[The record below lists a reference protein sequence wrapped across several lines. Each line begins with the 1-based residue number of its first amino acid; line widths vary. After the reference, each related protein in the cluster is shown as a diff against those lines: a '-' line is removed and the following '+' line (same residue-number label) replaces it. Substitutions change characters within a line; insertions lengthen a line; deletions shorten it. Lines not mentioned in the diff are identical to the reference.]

1 MIKVGSKVTLVKVRV
16 GVGRLVTLNISTTAR
31 YNTWFFLLRD
41 PQKRSISILYS
52 YPRFGSKLN
61 LTSSAFLHKFW

>member
-31 YNTWFFLLRD
+31 YNIWYFLSRY
-41 PQKRSISILYS
+41 PQKRLISILCI
-52 YPRFGSKLN
+52 YPDPAAN
-61 LTSSAFLHKFW
+61 